1 MTKTANYELN
11 KPGYADPV
19 NIDDLNA
26 NFDTID
32 EQMKNN
38 FDLASSKQDKAAGK
52 GLSTNDYT
60 NADKA
65 KVAALG
71 ALGTVYSGVLP
82 AEDNYELGVE
92 SGVYIVIISSVAS
105 SSDAGLY
112 IVESE
117 PSAAQVS
124 AVLSSAAA
132 TVATAYN
139 VITITNNSTADS
151 LSVTVL
157 RIS

>member
-1 MTKTANYELN
+1 MTHTTNYYLK
-11 KPGYADPV
+11 KPDTSDPV
-19 NIDDLNA
+19 DVADLND
-26 NFDTID
+26 NFDEID
-32 EQMKNN
+32 TQLKNN

-71 ALGTVYSGVLP
+71 ALSTVYSGVIP

>member
-11 KPGYADPV
+11 KSGYADPV

-52 GLSTNDYT
+52 DLSTNDYT

-71 ALGTVYSGVLP
+71 ALGTVYSGVIP

-117 PSAAQVS
+117 PSSAQVS